1 VTDQLQAYHR
11 QQAMNFFWRTV
22 AKQEIDFVE
31 ERNGRITAYEFKW
44 SPRAKAKISASFLKS
59 YHATGVIID
68 RSNFRSFVRADWC
81 GCGLTPYRI
90 RQTIET
96 YDGHG

>member
-1 VTDQLQAYHR
+1 MAPPLGDFLISERIKLQAYHR

-44 SPRAKAKISASFLKS
+44 SPRAKAKIPASFLKS

-68 RSNFRSFVRADWC
+68 RSNFRSFVRADVDVAV
-81 GCGLTPYRI
+81 
-90 RQTIET
+90 EVEV
-96 YDGHG
+96 D